1 MFRIDHCG
9 SYRLH
14 ALICTADVWQCTT
27 TGFVFTANARVI
39 PSATSDLSRIVIPS
53 APNERP
59 HAAKSGLV
67 SFIDSWN
74 GRPG

>member
-1 MFRIDHCG
+1 MFRTDQRG
-9 SYRLH
+9 SYRRH

-27 TGFVFTANARVI
+27 TGLVFTANARAI
-39 PSATSDLSRIVIPS
+39 PSATSDSSRIVIPS

-67 SFIDSWN
+67 SFINS
-74 GRPG
+74 